1 MKIKNIIKGLL
12 AIFIIIFIVNII
24 FYSSAGN
31 YAAVIRIDGIIN
43 DAKAHDW
50 IKTLNE
56 AKNDPNCK
64 GILLKVNSPGGGA
77 CASERLYGVIKKIN
91 AVKPVVVLIESV
103 GASGGYFLS
112 CGADKIVCY
121 PTSITGSIGVI
132 FETINIS
139 RLAKNL
145 GISDFTVKS
154 GDVKDVGNPFRKP
167 TDKDK
172 AMLQNVINSIY
183 SEFFNVVSSSRHIKP
198 DILKK
203 YADGSVFSGKEALK
217 IGLVD
222 SVGGEDAAKSILREK
237 TKIQNIGFHIISKK
251 SGMLRNI
258 VGEKFF
264 NMIDYF
270 NILLTPKI
278 KTMLE

>member
-43 DAKAHDW
+43 DAKAHAW

-56 AKNDPNCK
+56 AENDPNCK

-77 CASERLYGVIKKIN
+77 CASGRLYGVIKKIN

-139 RLAKNL
+139 PLAKKL

-183 SEFFNVVSSSRHIKP
+183 LEFFNVVSSNRHIKP

-222 SVGGEDAAKSILREK
+222 SIGGEDAAKSILRKK
-237 TKIQNIGFHIISKK
+237 TKIQNISFHINNEKK
-251 SGMLRNI
+251 GVLRNI

-270 NILLTPKI
+270 NILFTPKI
-278 KTMLE
+278 ETMLK

>member
-1 MKIKNIIKGLL
+1 MKIKNIIKVLL
-12 AIFIIIFIVNII
+12 AIFIVIFIVNII
-24 FYSSAGN
+24 LYSSSGN

-43 DAKAHDW
+43 DAKANEW
-50 IKTLNE
+50 IETLNG
-56 AKNDPNCK
+56 ARNDPNCK
-64 GILLKVNSPGGGA
+64 GILIKVNSPGGGA

-103 GASGGYFLS
+103 GASGGYFIS
-112 CGADKIVCY
+112 CGAEKIVCY

-145 GISDFTVKS
+145 GISDFTIKS

-167 TDKDK
+167 TNKDR
-172 AMLQNVINSIY
+172 AMLQNVINSVY
-183 SEFFNVVSSSRHIKP
+183 SEFFNVVSSSRHINP

-203 YADGSVFSGKEALK
+203 YADGSVFSGKEALQ

-222 SVGGEDAAKSILREK
+222 SIGGESAAKSILRKK
-237 TKIQNIGFHIISKK
+237 TKIQNINFRIINKK
-251 SGMLRNI
+251 ESVLRGI
-258 VGEKFF
+258 VGEK
-264 NMIDYF
+264 IF
-270 NILLTPKI
+270 NIIDHLNILFTPKI
-278 KTMLE
+278 NTML